1 MMPAPDSSS
10 LDVTPD
16 AATVVSE
23 LKAEVARRRAA
34 GEYPADLVARLD
46 VQFEPL
52 AAEQPIEALAH
63 LETVRPVVSARTRL
77 APAAIFVK
85 KLIRRS
91 VAWYVRPL
99 AEDQTRFNFAVARR
113 IYQLESRLEE
123 LERRTGVT
131 PAASDGGSDQ
141 AGGEHSQP

>member
-1 MMPAPDSSS
+1 MSAPETSNSE
-10 LDVTPD
+10 VAPD
-16 AATVVSE
+16 AAAVVAE

-34 GEYPADLVARLD
+34 GEYPADLVARLE

-99 AEDQTRFNFAVARR
+99 AEDQSRFNFAVARR
-113 IYQLESRLEE
+113 IYRLEARLEE

-131 PAASDGGSDQ
+131 SSAPDGSDDP
-141 AGGEHSQP
+141 ADGEHSRP